1 MKYESCITPWEID
14 DSEFYEIESTE
25 DQLNFLLQY
34 AILAPSSHNAQPWQ
48 FRIMADS
55 VEILPDFSRRLPV
68 VDPLD
73 REMWM
78 SIGAAIANLRVAAAH
93 FGFATTVLYTADTV
107 RVTFQETCAPDEQSR
122 ELFPAIKRRH
132 TNRKSFWHEPLE
144 PEMLHRVCGVVD
156 QFPETLRLILPRDTA
171 RATDLVMVAERE
183 QMSQPAYRDEL
194 ADWLREQDPESG
206 DGMPAEALGITTP
219 FPGATDWVVRN
230 VDVGPF
236 QAARDRHLI
245 ETAAALIVVAAEDDR
260 VSLVTAGE
268 ILEKLLLRIT
278 LEGLNYSFFNAP
290 IELASF
296 RDRVRSLAGT
306 NRPPQ
311 LLLRIGRARSDTRPM
326 PRRPVDA
333 VTTRKRV
340 S

>member
-14 DSEFYEIESTE
+14 DSEFYEIESAE
-25 DQLNFLLQY
+25 EQLKFLLQY

-48 FRIMADS
+48 FRIMAEG
-55 VEILPDFSRRLPV
+55 VEILPDLSRRLPV
-68 VDPLD
+68 VDPHD

-93 FGFATTVLYTADTV
+93 FGFVTTVMYTAESI
-107 RVTFQETCAPDEQSR
+107 RVTFQETCAAGEQLR
-122 ELFPAIKRRH
+122 RLFPAIKRRH
-132 TNRKSFWHEPLE
+132 TNRKPFWQEAIE
-144 PEMLHRVCGVVD
+144 PEMLHRVCEVVD
-156 QFPETLRLILPRDTA
+156 RFPETLRLILPRDNA
-171 RATDLVMVAERE
+171 RAADLITVAERE

-206 DGMPAEALGITTP
+206 DGMPSESLGITTP
-219 FPGATDWVVRN
+219 FPGATDWVVRH
-230 VDVGPF
+230 VDIGPF

-268 ILEKLLLRIT
+268 ILERFLLGIT
-278 LEGLNYSFFNAP
+278 LEGLSYSFFNAP
-290 IELASF
+290 IELAAF
-296 RDRVRSLAGT
+296 RDRVRNLAGT

-311 LLLRIGRARSDTRPM
+311 LLLRIGRARSETQPM
-326 PRRPVDA
+326 PRRPVDS
-333 VTTRKRV
+333 VTV

>member
-25 DQLNFLLQY
+25 EQLKFLLQY

-48 FRIMADS
+48 FRIMAEG

-68 VDPLD
+68 ADPLD
-73 REMWM
+73 REMWL

-93 FGFATTVLYTADTV
+93 FGFATTVMYTADTI
-107 RVTFQETCAPDEQSR
+107 RVTFQETCAPDEQLSQ
-122 ELFPAIKRRH
+122 LFPAIKRRH
-132 TNRKSFWHEPLE
+132 TNRKSFWQEPLE

-156 QFPETLRLILPRDTA
+156 QFPETLRLILPRDNA
-171 RATDLVMVAERE
+171 RAADLVTVAERE

-206 DGMPAEALGITTP
+206 DGMPAESLGITTP
-219 FPGATDWVVRN
+219 FPGATDWVVRHI
-230 VDVGPF
+230 DVGPF
-236 QAARDRHLI
+236 QAAHDRHLI

-268 ILEKLLLRIT
+268 ILERFLLRVT
-278 LEGLNYSFFNAP
+278 LEGLHYSFFNAP

-296 RDRVRSLAGT
+296 RDRVQCLAGT
-306 NRPPQ
+306 KRPPQ

-326 PRRPVDA
+326 PRRPMDA
-333 VTTRKRV
+333 VTV